1 MNSPGKKQADF
12 GFGVRPQKYADDIP
26 VPEYRESGT
35 RQNEIDDMVGF
46 VKGVR
51 DSSLD
56 AYAKIKES
64 GQLGKQESVIY
75 RFLLDRGDFM
85 SLKEISRAT
94 GIEINAV
101 SGRVNGMKAKGYIA
115 EGDKRVCKVT
125 GRNIIP
131 VGLA

>member
-1 MNSPGKKQADF
+1 MNTPGKKQADF

-56 AYAKIKES
+56 AYAEIKES
-64 GQLGKQESVIY
+64 GRLGKQESVIY
-75 RFLLDRGDFM
+75 RFLLN
-85 SLKEISRAT
+85 LQNVYHHATKAISD
-94 GIEINAV
+94 
-101 SGRVNGMKAKGYIA
+101 SNGPRYF
-115 EGDKRVCKVT
+115 
-125 GRNIIP
+125 RNPIW
-131 VGLA
+131 V